1 MFEKFSER
9 TRQVVFLARFK
20 AGQRGATEI
29 GIEDFLV
36 SLVIEDQGKFEE
48 AVSGMWT
55 DGTPVVQPEVL
66 PQERFLP
73 FETAD
78 ELLARLQALSAPSQ
92 PLPTSV
98 EMPLSQASK
107 NALSRAD
114 SLCAQ
119 MQMTVIEPL
128 HLLAAI
134 LESQKNKAAQIFGDA
149 GITSERIVKFLKEK
163 QQIRS

>member
-36 SLVIEDQGKFEE
+36 SLVMEDQGKFEE

-55 DGTPVVQPEVL
+55 DGTPVVQPEAL
-66 PQERFLP
+66 PQNRFLP
-73 FETAD
+73 CEIAD
-78 ELLARLQALSAPSQ
+78 ELLARLQALSASLQ
-92 PLPTSV
+92 PLPAST

-107 NALSRAD
+107 NALSRAE
-114 SLCAQ
+114 SLSNQ
-119 MQMTVIEPL
+119 MQNTEIEPL

-134 LESQKNKAAQIFGDA
+134 LESQKNKAAQIFGDT
-149 GITSERIVKFLKEK
+149 GITSEKVIKFFKEN
-163 QQIRS
+163 QQIRR